1 MAVAHSLGF
10 PRIGRDRELKKAQ
23 EAFWKGELDE
33 AGLRIPDDVAVV
45 GYDDVPLAAYVNPPL
60 TTLRTDPIEQGE
72 GAVDLLMAR
81 INGEAYERLEE
92 SYATE
97 LVIRQSCGAHIR

>member
-33 AGLRIPDDVAVV
+33 AGLRAV
-45 GYDDVPLAAYVNPPL
+45 GRD
-60 TTLRTDPIEQGE
+60 LRK
-72 GAVDLLMAR
+72 
-81 INGEAYERLEE
+81 
-92 SYATE
+92 
-97 LVIRQSCGAHIR
+97 AH